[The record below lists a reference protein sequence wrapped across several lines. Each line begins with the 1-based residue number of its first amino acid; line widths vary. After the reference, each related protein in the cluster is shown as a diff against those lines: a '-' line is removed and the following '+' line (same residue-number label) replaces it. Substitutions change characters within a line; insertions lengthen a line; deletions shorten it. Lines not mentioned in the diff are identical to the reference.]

1 MKYNLAVTH
10 NVNIGCLYGVFPYGK
25 PKQLN
30 NCMININ
37 AIILHILRH
46 IYMTS
51 KLTKSYKPNN
61 AFTAPCKGNFAKNV

>member
-10 NVNIGCLYGVFPYGK
+10 GVSNDCLHGVYPYGE

-30 NCMININ
+30 NCMINN
-37 AIILHILRH
+37 TYQNYEA
-46 IYMTS
+46 
-51 KLTKSYKPNN
+51 KSCKSNN